1 MKIEKKYVIA
11 GLLGVVSFALAAG
24 YLAYKK
30 LMDYTLGFKSVKVKK
45 VSLKL
50 IEFDVFLNFLNKSN
64 LGFDIIEQEYKV
76 YMNDKFVSKVVNY
89 STTKILPNAT
99 SVIGVNVKFDPRV
112 ILKVIGK
119 DFKELVLSPDKY
131 VIKTDMKLKVN
142 FYGFKVNIP
151 YVYEDTLK
159 NFISYAKE

>member
-1 MKIEKKYVIA
+1 MKIERKYIVA
-11 GLLGVVSFALAAG
+11 GLLGIVSFALAAG

-30 LMDYTLGFKSVKVKK
+30 LMDYTLGFKSIKVKK
-45 VSLKL
+45 VSIKL

-112 ILKVIGK
+112 VLKVIGK
-119 DFKELVLSPDKY
+119 DFKDLILKPDQY
-131 VIKTDMKLKVN
+131 IIKTDMKLKVN
-142 FYGFKVNIP
+142 FYGFKVSIP